1 MQTKNIEIQQK
12 KLLKRSGNTMRSSE
26 TKSEV
31 WKSNIKN

>member
-12 KLLKRSGNTMRSSE
+12 KLLKRSENITRNLEM
-26 TKSEV
+26 KSEA